1 MNSGGKQWGI
11 IIRQTNPSPVK
22 CWWKNYYLLA
32 VAEFVQAAV
41 SALVPVAVD
50 VAGIVRL

>member
-1 MNSGGKQWGI
+1 M
-11 IIRQTNPSPVK
+11 
-22 CWWKNYYLLA
+22 CWQRNYYLLA
-32 VAEFVQAAV
+32 VDEFVQAAV